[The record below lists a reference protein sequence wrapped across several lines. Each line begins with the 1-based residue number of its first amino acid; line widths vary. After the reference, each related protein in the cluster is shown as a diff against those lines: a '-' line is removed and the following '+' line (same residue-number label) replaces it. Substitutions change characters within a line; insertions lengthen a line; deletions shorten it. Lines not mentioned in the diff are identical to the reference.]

1 MVTRRNVDMK
11 KTRQSHKQTPVAT
24 GSTLKMY
31 GARTLLLR
39 SKAKTIAQRSL
50 VHKVTKE
57 AATVAAATV
66 LQIVAAV
73 KATRSSLRPE
83 HQRQSKA
90 IKEVIMRSC
99 FLIHISFTIFYRST
113 QGTVQYIEPWMNC
126 YCAPVVF

>member
-11 KTRQSHKQTPVAT
+11 KTRQSHKQTPVAM
-24 GSTLKMY
+24 GSTLKMC

-57 AATVAAATV
+57 AAPV
-66 LQIVAAV
+66 LQILAAV

-83 HQRQSKA
+83 QQRQSKT

-99 FLIHISFTIFYRST
+99 FLIHVSFTIFYRST
-113 QGTVQYIEPWMNC
+113 QGTVQFIEPWMNC

>member
-1 MVTRRNVDMK
+1 MK

-24 GSTLKMY
+24 GSTLKMC

-50 VHKVTKE
+50 VHKVTIE

-83 HQRQSKA
+83 HQRQSKT
-90 IKEVIMRSC
+90 IKRSSCEVASLSIYPSP
-99 FLIHISFTIFYRST
+99 FST
-113 QGTVQYIEPWMNC
+113 AVRRALFNLLTRG
-126 YCAPVVF
+126 